1 MVKKIQPFLLGSP
14 LSSYL
19 CCFHEPVSTSGC
31 GVSASRS
38 AQPQWPGL
46 FRVPTAARKCS
57 WPDAKRDLRPNRV
70 GVQSGPISHG
80 FSPLSFAS
88 LYILWKSL
96 KRGAQPSL
104 ASPKCIRPVKRKS
117 PSPGFTPHS
126 SKVFICPLQ
135 FPLSPVSWKT
145 LLFCLYSLLTPT

>member
-1 MVKKIQPFLLGSP
+1 MLGSP

-19 CCFHEPVSTSGC
+19 CCSHEPVSTSGW
-31 GVSASRS
+31 GISASS
-38 AQPQWPGL
+38 SVQPQLPAL
-46 FRVPTAARKCS
+46 FRVSTAARKYS
-57 WPDAKRDLRPNRV
+57 WPNAKSDLRPN
-70 GVQSGPISHG
+70 GGFQSGPISHG

-96 KRGAQPSL
+96 NRGAQPNL

-135 FPLSPVSWKT
+135 FPLSPVS
-145 LLFCLYSLLTPT
+145 